1 MRGSGLK
8 NQNGGIHK
16 VTEDVTDND
25 IHEQKLSR
33 GLKNRH
39 IQLIAIG
46 GAIGTGLFLGSG
58 NQFILQ
64 DRRFYLLI

>member
-8 NQNGGIHK
+8 NKNGSIHK

-39 IQLIAIG
+39 IQLIAI
-46 GAIGTGLFLGSG
+46 
-58 NQFILQ
+58 
-64 DRRFYLLI
+64 